1 MHASSGK
8 PADVLGSAPPELI
21 ILDFDGVVA
30 DSELLSNTL
39 LADYITSCGRPTS
52 VDHAITRYMGRRW
65 VDCERA
71 IAEDFGAPL
80 PPDFQE
86 RYRSFENGR
95 MRRDV
100 QPVPG
105 ITEFLAAN
113 LQQRFCVAS
122 SSQPGWLDHVT
133 DKFELRGHL
142 GTNLFSASA
151 VPRGKPAPD
160 VFLYAAERMQVAPA
174 NCVVIEDSAAGVEG
188 GIAAGMRVIG
198 FLGGAHIRPG
208 HHERLIAAGAH
219 DVVASF
225 LDVARLLNLRPPV
238 I

>member
-1 MHASSGK
+1 VRPH
-8 PADVLGSAPPELI
+8 PPSTPPDLI

-52 VDHAITRYMGRRW
+52 VEHAIARYMGRRW
-65 VDCERA
+65 EDCERA

-80 PPDFQE
+80 PSDFQE
-86 RYRSFENGR
+86 RYRAFENGR

-105 ITEFLAAN
+105 VVTFLATY

-122 SSQPGWLDHVT
+122 SSQLGWLEHVT
-133 DKFELRGHL
+133 DKFDLRPHL
-142 GTNLFSASA
+142 GGNLFSASA

-160 VFLYAAERMQVAPA
+160 VFLYAAEQMAVAPA

-188 GIAAGMRVIG
+188 GVAAGMRVIG

-208 HHERLIAAGAH
+208 HRERLIAAGAH
-219 DVVASF
+219 DVAASF
-225 LDVARLLNLRPPV
+225 PDIARLLNLRTAST
-238 I
+238 